1 MGAPRVLFPSHPNL
15 LWPLA
20 CSRDLA
26 VNHCWAV
33 TQLWPLCGVRMFVPG
48 WVLLPES
55 DCCLASPTCGHTA
68 SCGSSVLLFL
78 CLKVAAA
85 AWQSRQQV
93 AGELGP
99 FRPLGAG
106 CQGERPKPEFQAA
119 LLCGHSHRV
128 GKSTS
133 CSCCQ
138 PMSVRRALLS
148 LLREKLVWGGSQPYP
163 MASQDR
169 TGTNPTSLSM
179 SYFTQQYFHAKP
191 WA

>member
-1 MGAPRVLFPSHPNL
+1 MPGLTHLWPHCFLRVL
-15 LWPLA
+15 
-20 CSRDLA
+20 CSS
-26 VNHCWAV
+26 
-33 TQLWPLCGVRMFVPG
+33 
-48 WVLLPES
+48 LPVFEGG
-55 DCCLASPTCGHTA
+55 C
-68 SCGSSVLLFL
+68 
-78 CLKVAAA
+78 A

-99 FRPLGAG
+99 FRPPGAG

-138 PMSVRRALLS
+138 PLSVRRALLS
-148 LLREKLVWGGSQPYP
+148 LLREKLVWRGSQPYP
-163 MASQDR
+163 MAAQDR

-179 SYFTQQYFHAKP
+179 SYFTQQYFHPKP